1 MHAKRVA
8 ILGANGRLGREA
20 ALAFRDAGWK
30 VRAIART
37 GKGPIAGIEHAT
49 ADAMAA
55 EELIEATR
63 GCDAMFNGLNP
74 PYTQWREFVLPM
86 ARNVIAAAKVHGALH
101 LFPGNVYNFGT
112 TIPAQLNEATPFA
125 PDHAKARIR
134 VEAEALFAQAAARDG
149 VRTIVIRAGDFFG
162 GAGTGSWFDQAL
174 ASKLDR
180 GKFVYPGSL
189 DIEHAWAY
197 LPDLARAFV
206 AVAERGAKLPAFDT
220 FHFGGH
226 NVTGRQMLA
235 ACEIAIGAKLK
246 SGAIPWPLLRLAGLF
261 SPMMREVSAMAYLWR
276 RPHALTGAKLEAFA
290 GPLAQTPLEEAVRQA
305 LADLGIGQARA
316 AA

>member
-1 MHAKRVA
+1 MDAKRVA
-8 ILGANGRLGREA
+8 VLGASGGFGGVA
-20 ALAFRDAGWK
+20 ARAFRDAGWR
-30 VRAIART
+30 VRAITRT
-37 GKGPIAGIEHAT
+37 GKGPIAGVEYAT
-49 ADAMAA
+49 ADALRDK
-55 EELIEATR
+55 ELIAATAD
-63 GCDAMFNGLNP
+63 CEVIVNGLNP
-74 PYTQWREFVLPM
+74 PYPQWRELVQAL
-86 ARNVIAAAKVHGALH
+86 ARNVMAAAEANGALH

-112 TIPAQLNEATPFA
+112 TIPPRPTEATPFA
-125 PDHAKARIR
+125 PDHEKAQIR
-134 VEAEALFAQAAARDG
+134 VAAEKLFAERAQAGRAR
-149 VRTIVIRAGDFFG
+149 TAVIRAGDFFG
-162 GAGTGSWFDQAL
+162 GQGAGSWFPIAI
-174 ASKLDR
+174 ASKLAK

-235 ACEIAIGAKLK
+235 ACEIATGAKLK
-246 SGAIPWPLLRLAGLF
+246 TGGVPWPLLRLAGLF
-261 SPMMREVSAMAYLWR
+261 SPLMREVSAMAYLWR
-276 RPHALTGAKLEAFA
+276 RPHALTGTKLEAFA
-290 GPLAQTPLEEAVRQA
+290 GPLAQTPFDEAVRQA